1 MRYITLRVAT
11 KDNIFDFRS
20 NGTIEDYYP
29 QVSIRDGN
37 KIIRY
42 SKYVAVQNDIYYTDD
57 TGIVFTEASYS
68 SDKYT
73 HMHIPETHG
82 CYNLCKIY
90 DSVYT
95 KNIIFSLDILRAGHI
110 KHQLLTIIANLY
122 TDIMKRK
129 EAKSPT

>member
-20 NGTIEDYYP
+20 KDTIEDYYP
-29 QVSIRDGN
+29 QVSVRDGN

-42 SKYVAVQNDIYYTDD
+42 SKFVAVQNDIYYTDD

-82 CYNLCKIY
+82 YYNLCKIY
-90 DSVYT
+90 DIIDT
-95 KNIIFSLDILRAGHI
+95 KGILSQDILRAAHT

-122 TDIMKRK
+122 TDIMERK
-129 EAKSPT
+129 AQHEI

>member
-1 MRYITLRVAT
+1 MRYITIKVAT

-20 NGTIEDYYP
+20 KDTIEDFYP

-42 SKYVAVQNDIYYTDD
+42 SKFVAVQNDIYYTDD

-82 CYNLCKIY
+82 CYNLCRIS
-90 DSVYT
+90 D
-95 KNIIFSLDILRAGHI
+95 IIDLSQDILRAAHI

>member
-1 MRYITLRVAT
+1 MRYITLKVAT

-20 NGTIEDYYP
+20 KDTIEDFYP

-42 SKYVAVQNDIYYTDD
+42 SKFVAVQNDIYYTDD
-57 TGIVFTEASYS
+57 TGIVFTDASYS

-90 DSVYT
+90 D
-95 KNIIFSLDILRAGHI
+95 IIDLSQDILRAAHI